1 MDLLSQRYA
10 SPNFFMDGMI
20 LSGRFSS
27 FVTDFIKQINK
38 EKEDQVEWDI
48 FLHKVWD
55 KSYADFK
62 EEIKINK
69 QHKEM
74 SERTIETTVQ
84 NSMEILNNFN
94 PEEGGE
100 T

>member
-1 MDLLSQRYA
+1 MDLLSKRYA

-20 LSGRFSS
+20 LSGRFSE

-38 EKEDQVEWDI
+38 EREEQVEWDI

-55 KSYADFK
+55 KSYVEFK
-62 EEIKINK
+62 EEIRINK
-69 QHKEM
+69 EHKGM

-84 NSMEILNNFN
+84 HSINILNNFS
-94 PEEGGE
+94 PDERGG
-100 T
+100 